1 MLGDNRVFKG
11 VGHLWLGN
19 VPIYEVTNFS
29 MPISVE
35 GFEAQL
41 RNGIYIV
48 PTFMRYSLNIETAS
62 YSADLLAVLTG
73 GALSTGSLRIKDETL
88 TKSTNTLTL
97 GDTPEDIDRLLIY
110 PVAANTAP
118 LVKVASSPAV
128 GEFSISGTTV
138 TLNVAEAASDFQC
151 IYPYNDGSN
160 GQTLQINPNSLPN
173 TLYKFFGYGGIG
185 DAYTSQNGHLG
196 VHLAKVQRSL
206 GEFTIG
212 FQAGSQQNI
221 SFQMNVLNNVAG
233 DVKLYDQAA

>member
-1 MLGDNRVFKG
+1 MKGDNRVFKG
-11 VGHLWLGN
+11 VGHLWLGD

-29 MPISVE
+29 MPIAVE

-41 RNGIYIV
+41 RNGVFIV

-73 GALSTGSLRIKDETL
+73 GSLSTGSLRIKDETI
-88 TKSTNTLTL
+88 TRSTDTVTLS
-97 GDTPEDIDRLLIY
+97 DTPEDADRLLVY

-128 GEFSISGTTV
+128 GEFSISGAAITV
-138 TLNVAEAASDFQC
+138 NASEIATDFQC
-151 IYPYNDGSN
+151 IYPYSDGSN
-160 GQTLQINPNSLPN
+160 GQTLQINPNALPS

-185 DAYTSQNGHLG
+185 DAYTAQNGNLG
-196 VHLAKVQRSL
+196 LHLAKVQRSL

-233 DVKLYDQAA
+233 DVKLYDHVA